1 MTILL
6 TLHCVY
12 STKSVQVMKQFSNP
26 TLSQTQFAD
35 DVINTY
41 QTLLLAAD
49 QSSQLRHDWKEK
61 N

>member
-1 MTILL
+1 
-6 TLHCVY
+6 
-12 STKSVQVMKQFSNP
+12 MKQFSNP